1 MESTRTM
8 VEVSITEAG
17 ASFVNQYN
25 ENLDKEMEKR
35 FGSGFNMPPMKFG
48 DKIQLT
54 KEMLLMLQ
62 TTVFLAVPSGAVV
75 VDREWE
81 EEY

>member
-1 MESTRTM
+1 MEKTKTM
-8 VEVSITEAG
+8 VEVSMTEAG

-25 ENLDKEMEKR
+25 KNLDKEMEKR
-35 FGSGFNMPPMKFG
+35 FGRGFNMPSVKAG
-48 DKIQLT
+48 DKMQLT
-54 KEMLLMLQ
+54 KEMLLILQ
-62 TTVFLAVPSGAVV
+62 ITVFLAVPSCAVV

>member
-1 MESTRTM
+1 M
-8 VEVSITEAG
+8 VEVIMTSAG

-25 ENLDKEMEKR
+25 ENLDKEMGKR
-35 FGSGFNMPPMKFG
+35 FGSGFNMPPVKSG

-62 TTVFLAVPSGAVV
+62 TTVFLAVPSDAVV